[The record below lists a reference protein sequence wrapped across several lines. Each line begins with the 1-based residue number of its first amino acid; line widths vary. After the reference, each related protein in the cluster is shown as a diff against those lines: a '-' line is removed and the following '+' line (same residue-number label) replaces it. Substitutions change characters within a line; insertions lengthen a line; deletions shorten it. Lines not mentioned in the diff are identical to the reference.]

1 MLHIHN
7 GDSTA
12 ETAKKSN
19 IPGEHLA
26 WREAMVCGPTPTGL
40 SAEEFLQL
48 RANHLSEAYGV
59 SLEQCERDLR
69 AQAEGLAR
77 FLDHEEVVLWFEH
90 DLFCQVHLIY
100 LLNWF
105 AQHELGRTKL
115 SLICVGEFPGI
126 GRFRGLGQ
134 LSAAQLTTLFPQR
147 EKASPAQLH
156 LGAKR
161 GGLILRRT
169 PQS

>member
-48 RANHLSEAYGV
+48 RAKHLSGAYGV

-77 FLDHEEVVLWFEH
+77 FLGHEEVVLWFEH

-105 AQHELGRTKL
+105 SQHDLGNTKL
-115 SLICVGEFPGI
+115 SLICIGAFPGKEN
-126 GRFRGLGQ
+126 FRGLGE
-134 LSAAQLTTLFPQR
+134 LSAEQLASLFPARQQVT
-147 EKASPAQLH
+147 AQQMKV
-156 LGAKR
+156 AVA
-161 GGLILRRT
+161 
-169 PQS
+169 